1 MSSTTFAFAL
11 LAENDLEKVAHT
23 LKTIESQEVGDN
35 IHKQIVIAH
44 DNADLTE
51 DWISTVLDSSSV
63 RVTLVP
69 LALDGTHPQARR
81 ISMLTALASALPEDV
96 DWVWTLA
103 DNASLYSKFGL
114 EQLITQLA
122 MPTNQDVRFVHGCLA
137 TKSYDT
143 GYTQMATV
151 RSLCE
156 AHGYFEILGAPS
168 SLIIAADVFRVA
180 FGKHLAEIAEQARG
194 GDIRVTPF
202 TQCQLLYLALADTPG
217 LLIDSKL
224 IAQDYVKTFDDDSDI
239 SESKQMF
246 LIAGELVELAHILE
260 TENSWGMHFFR
271 FGQKSIWT
279 ELLAYQ
285 SRISASFDHTVEQQ
299 DAQMIAF
306 IDNWQVLLS
315 LADHVN
321 DKEAT
326 SIIRNVVT
334 NGIRY
339 TLELLHGEE
348 DSLKKLEN
356 FFAAQLA
363 NDLVYPSTLLRPDHM
378 MQLMRKSA

>member
-1 MSSTTFAFAL
+1 
-11 LAENDLEKVAHT
+11 
-23 LKTIESQEVGDN
+23 
-35 IHKQIVIAH
+35 
-44 DNADLTE
+44 
-51 DWISTVLDSSSV
+51 
-63 RVTLVP
+63 
-69 LALDGTHPQARR
+69 
-81 ISMLTALASALPEDV
+81 MLTALAASIPEDV

-103 DNASLYSKFGL
+103 DDASLYSKFGL
-114 EQLITQLA
+114 KQLSAELA
-122 MPTNQDVRFVHGCLA
+122 IPAHRDVRFVHACLA

-143 GYTQMATV
+143 GYTQMASV

-156 AHGYFEILGAPS
+156 DHGYFEILGTLS
-168 SLIIAADVFRVA
+168 SLVIAADVFRFA
-180 FGKHLAEIAEQARG
+180 FSKHLAEMAEKARD

-202 TQCQLLYLALADTPG
+202 TQCQLLYLALSDITG
-217 LLIDSKL
+217 LLVDTKL
-224 IAQDYVKTFDDDSDI
+224 VAQDQVKNFDDNSDI
-239 SESKQMF
+239 SESKQIF
-246 LIAGELVELAHILE
+246 LIAGEIVELAHTLE
-260 TENSWGMHFFR
+260 SDNSWDMHFFR
-271 FGQKSIWT
+271 FGQKSMWS

-285 SRISASFDHTVEQQ
+285 SRLSATFDISIEQD
-299 DAQMIAF
+299 DANLIAF

-315 LADHVN
+315 LADHVT
-321 DKEAT
+321 DPEAS

-363 NDLVYPSTLLRPDHM
+363 NDLVYPSTLLRPDHI